1 MSSSG
6 MNGVKKQIT
15 TRRVANPG
23 KATVLALGKAFPSQ
37 VVPQEHLV
45 EGFLRDTK
53 CDDPFIKEKLEH
65 LCKPLTLLI
74 FFFFLNTKLVIP
86 QDRNHLI

>member
-6 MNGVKKQIT
+6 MNGVKKQIS

-65 LCKPLTLLI
+65 LCKASHSLVLVSSLPSFKYSLL
-74 FFFFLNTKLVIP
+74 
-86 QDRNHLI
+86 H

>member
-1 MSSSG
+1 
-6 MNGVKKQIT
+6 MNGVEKHGSNKV

-37 VVPQEHLV
+37 VVPQENLV

-65 LCKPLTLLI
+65 LCKP
-74 FFFFLNTKLVIP
+74 FFFFFFVFHAAMLSLVKC
-86 QDRNHLI
+86 